1 MTSENA
7 ASQIST
13 QELLLILQEAEKL
26 NPLLDDLSSQLNVPA
41 FHDQLSLYM
50 EERGLT
56 VSKLSQ
62 ASMLSRSFM
71 YQLCSGERTPGR
83 DIVLRLAL
91 VLELGVSE
99 AQQLLRI
106 AQKGI
111 LYPRVRR
118 DAIIVFCLNQKKGIY
133 ETDELLTS
141 HNELPLL

>member
-1 MTSENA
+1 MTSENT
-7 ASQIST
+7 ASRIST
-13 QELLLILQEAEKL
+13 QELLRILQEAEEL
-26 NPLLDDLSSQLNVPA
+26 NPLLDDLSPQLNVPA

-56 VSKLSQ
+56 VSKFSQ

-99 AQQLLRI
+99 AQRLLRI
-106 AQKGI
+106 AQKGT

-118 DAIIVFCLNQKKGIY
+118 DAIFIFCLSRKKGIY